1 MSVFWLPLVSA
12 TVIFTLAKTGRRAF
26 SARAIARLVA
36 LGSFSRIFALLPAT
50 SVRETVLST
59 YAFAFAAPTRGT
71 RTVARA
77 VMRQLSSGQ
86 RTLTRTDGMS
96 FCERLPESFA
106 AGAVTSF
113 GIAGDDGVV
122 DAGGGVG
129 AGAGVGAG
137 GGLGAGVRLGDSVE
151 FGVGDKTG
159 VESST

>member
-1 MSVFWLPLVSA
+1 MSVLLLPLVSA
-12 TVIFTLAKTGRRAF
+12 IVIFILAETGCLAF
-26 SARAIARLVA
+26 SARAIARLAA
-36 LGSFSRIFALLPAT
+36 LGSFSRMFAVLPLT
-50 SVRETVLST
+50 IVWVTVLSM
-59 YAFAFAAPTRGT
+59 YALALAAPTCGT

-77 VMRQLSSGQ
+77 VMRQVSSGQ
-86 RTLTRTDGMS
+86 RTLTQTVGTS

-129 AGAGVGAG
+129 ARVGVGA
-137 GGLGAGVRLGDSVE
+137 AVGVGDSVE
-151 FGVGDKTG
+151 CGVGAKIGVGAKTG